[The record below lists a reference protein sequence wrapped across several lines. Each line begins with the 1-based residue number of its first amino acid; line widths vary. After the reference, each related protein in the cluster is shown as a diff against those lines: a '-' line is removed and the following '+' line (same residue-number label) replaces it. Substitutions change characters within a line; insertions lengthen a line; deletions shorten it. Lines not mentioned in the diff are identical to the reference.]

1 VVRNGRQFNWKE
13 IKASYQKL
21 LNTLCKSKQI
31 LQNFEYQL
39 DLQRGMEQ
47 LVNQMQKEFGKNTN
61 SFE

>member
-1 VVRNGRQFNWKE
+1 
-13 IKASYQKL
+13 

-47 LVNQMQKEFGKNTN
+47 LVNQMKKEFGKNTN